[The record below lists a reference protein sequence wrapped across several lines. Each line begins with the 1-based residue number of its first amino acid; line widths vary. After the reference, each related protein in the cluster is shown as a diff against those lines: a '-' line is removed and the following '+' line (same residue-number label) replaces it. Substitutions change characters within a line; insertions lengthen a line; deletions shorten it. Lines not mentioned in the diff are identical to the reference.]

1 MKQSVFRILVTMLL
15 ILLLVFAEYTM
26 NSQDG
31 NNTAH
36 LVQENTLTMRE

>member
-15 ILLLVFAEYTM
+15 ILLLVFAEYIM

-36 LVQENTLTMRE
+36 LVQENH